1 MARRSRQ
8 RKEEQSIDITPMLDV
23 VFIMLIFFIVTT
35 SFVKET
41 GIQVTRPEARTAE
54 LKERGNILV
63 GIRENGEVWINKNH
77 VEMAAIQT
85 IIEKLRAEN
94 PEGETVIVADKEADN
109 FVLTQ
114 VMQQLARAGIGQVS
128 IAAETPQ

>member
-41 GIQVTRPEARTAE
+41 GIQVTRPEALTAE

-63 GIRENGEVWINKNH
+63 GIRENGEVWINKSH
-77 VEMAAIQT
+77 VEMNAIQT
-85 IIEKLRAEN
+85 IIERLRAEN
-94 PEGETVIVADKEADN
+94 PEGETVIVADKAADN
-109 FVLTQ
+109 AVLTQ

-128 IAAETPQ
+128 IAAESRE

>member
-8 RKEEQSIDITPMLDV
+8 RKEEQTIDITPMLDV

-41 GIQVTRPEARTAE
+41 GIQVTRPEAITAE

-63 GIRENGEVWINKNH
+63 GVRENGEVWINKTR
-77 VEMAAIQT
+77 VEINAIQT
-85 IIEKLRAEN
+85 IIERLRSEA

-109 FVLTQ
+109 AVVIQ

-128 IAAETPQ
+128 IAAENNQ